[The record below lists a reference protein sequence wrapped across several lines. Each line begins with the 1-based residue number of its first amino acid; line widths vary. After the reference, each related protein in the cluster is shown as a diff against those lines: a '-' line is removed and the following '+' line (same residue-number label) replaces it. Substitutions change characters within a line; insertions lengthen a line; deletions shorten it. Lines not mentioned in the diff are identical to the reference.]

1 MRLKFSDV
9 TIDTEKHHNYPGVY
23 MIYSDSGRLLY
34 IGRAKGIGK
43 RLRQHKHFAA
53 SGTGA
58 LKINEAMIKS
68 RGAYQKWDIE
78 LFTIA
83 QANHRFGCNLPSEIA
98 IEKYLI
104 GKFDPPMNIAARVE
118 KRHNRD
124 DGYSHEALVAYR
136 NGNLGRASFLLD
148 IGLSMVRLMKSVRT
162 GRRF

>member
-43 RLRQHKHFAA
+43 RLRRHKHFAV
-53 SGTGA
+53 SGTGE

-68 RGAYQKWDIE
+68 RGAYQRWSIE
-78 LFTIA
+78 LFTVT
-83 QANHRFGCNLPSEIA
+83 QANQRFGCNFPSEVA

-104 GKFDPPMNIAARVE
+104 EKFDPPMNIAARVE

-124 DGYSHEALVAYR
+124 DGDALELIR
-136 NGNLGRASFLLD
+136 D
-148 IGLSMVRLMKSVRT
+148 MPPDTPIGLGICKGIAKAALEGVSR
-162 GRRF
+162 